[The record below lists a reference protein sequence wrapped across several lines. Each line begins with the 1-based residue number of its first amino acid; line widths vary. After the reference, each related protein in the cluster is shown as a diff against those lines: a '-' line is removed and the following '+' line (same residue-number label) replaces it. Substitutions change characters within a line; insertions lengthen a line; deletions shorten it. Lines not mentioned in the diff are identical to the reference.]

1 MSPIAVILTIAA
13 YFALLISV
21 SLISSRGKGGAAD
34 FFNGGRKAPWWVVAI
49 AMIGAP
55 MSGVTFVS
63 VPGMVGVDGA
73 AMSYMQM
80 ALGFFVGYLVIAFVL
95 TPVFFSKNMVSI
107 YQYLEDRFGAAS
119 HKTGAWFFFISKILG
134 ASVRLFLVCVTLQ
147 LMVFGP
153 LGLPFILNVAA
164 CMLIVLAYTY
174 KGGMKS
180 VLWTDVLK
188 TVCMI
193 VAVVLTMVFIAG
205 DMGLGAGETVRT
217 ISGSSMSRIFFFDDP
232 NHPRFFWKQF
242 LAGVFTVIAMT
253 GLDQDLMQRTL
264 SSRNAS
270 DSRKNMITSGI
281 LQIPVVFLFLSLGV
295 LMYEF
300 AASRGIS
307 QTGDL
312 LFPEVAT
319 GGYLPAA
326 VGVLFVLGLVSC
338 AFSAGGSALTAL
350 TTSFTTDIIGV
361 QGRDDAE
368 ISRVRKLVHI
378 VMALLMGVTVYGFY
392 LLNTQSVIDAV
403 YKLASY
409 TYGPIL
415 GMFAFGLC
423 SKKQVHDKW
432 VPLVA
437 VLSPILSYV
446 VQAHSEQWFGGY
458 RFSYEL
464 ILLNALFT
472 VLGLCLL
479 IRRRTER
486 KPRPCD
492 THPADDSALR

>member
-1 MSPIAVILTIAA
+1 MSPLAIILTILGW
-13 YFALLISV
+13 FALLITV
-21 SLISSRGKGGAAD
+21 SFIATRGKGAAAD

-49 AMIGAP
+49 AMVGAP

-73 AMSYMQM
+73 AMGYMQM
-80 ALGFFVGYLVIAFVL
+80 VLGFFVGYLVIAFVL
-95 TPVFFSKNMVSI
+95 TPVFFRKNTVSI

-134 ASVRLFLVCVTLQ
+134 ASVRLFLVCATLQ

-153 LGLPFILNVAA
+153 LRLPFLLNAA
-164 CMLIVLAYTY
+164 VCMLIVLAYTY

-188 TVCMI
+188 TLCMLVSI
-193 VAVVLTMVFIAG
+193 VLCLVFIAR
-205 DMGLGAGETVRT
+205 DLGLSAKGTAQAIAG
-217 ISGSSMSRIFFFDDP
+217 SQMSKIFFFDDP
-232 NHPRFFWKQF
+232 DHPRYFWKQF

-281 LQIPVVFLFLSLGV
+281 LQIPVVFLFLCLGV
-295 LMYEF
+295 LLYKF
-300 AASRGIS
+300 ADAEGIS
-307 QTGDL
+307 ASGDQI
-312 LFPEVAT
+312 FPAVAT
-319 GGYLPAA
+319 GGMLPAA

-350 TTSFTTDIIGV
+350 TTSFTVDILGTTGKSEAAV
-361 QGRDDAE
+361 THT
-368 ISRVRKLVHI
+368 RKRVHI
-378 VMALLMGVTVYGFY
+378 VMALLMGIAVYAFY

-415 GMFAFGLC
+415 GMFAFGLAC
-423 SKKQVHDKW
+423 KKPVHDKW

-437 VLSPILSYV
+437 VLSPVLSFF

-458 RFSYEL
+458 KFSYEL

-472 VLGLCLL
+472 VAGLCLL
-479 IRRRTER
+479 IRRQ
-486 KPRPCD
+486 PRQ
-492 THPADDSALR
+492 AS

>member
-1 MSPIAVILTIAA
+1 MNPLSVIITILG
-13 YFALLISV
+13 YFALLLIV
-21 SLISSRGKGGAAD
+21 SLISSRGKSGASD
-34 FFNGGRKAPWWVVAI
+34 FFNGGRKAPWWIVAI

-55 MSGVTFVS
+55 MSGVTYVS

-73 AMSYMQM
+73 QMSYMQM
-80 ALGFFVGYLVIAFVL
+80 VLGFLAGYLVITFVL
-95 TPVFFSKNMVSI
+95 IPVYFRKNLVSI
-107 YQYLEDRFGAAS
+107 YQYLDERFGVTS

-134 ASVRLFLVCVTLQ
+134 ASVRLFLVCATLQ
-147 LMVFGP
+147 LMVFSP
-153 LGLPFILNVAA
+153 LGLPFALNALVT
-164 CMLIVLAYTY
+164 MLIVLAYTF

-188 TVCMI
+188 TVCMLVSIGITI
-193 VAVVLTMVFIAG
+193 VLISKELGLDFTGTVTAVR
-205 DMGLGAGETVRT
+205 D
-217 ISGSSMSRIFFFDDP
+217 SGMSRVFFFDDP

-242 LAGVFTVIAMT
+242 LAGLFTVIAIT

-270 DSRKNMITSGI
+270 DSRKNMIISGI
-281 LQIPVVFLFLSLGV
+281 LQVPVIFMFLILGV
-295 LMYEF
+295 LLYLF
-300 AASRGIS
+300 AADKGIS

-312 LFPEVAT
+312 IFPAVAT
-319 GGYLPAA
+319 GGFLPGA
-326 VGVLFVLGLVSC
+326 VGVLFILGLVSC

-350 TTSFTTDIIGV
+350 TTSFTADIIGTEGKSEAAV
-361 QGRDDAE
+361 GSLRK
-368 ISRVRKLVHI
+368 RVHLVT
-378 VMALLMGVTVYGFY
+378 ALLMGLVIYACY

-423 SKKQVHDKW
+423 CKRQVRDKW

-437 VLSPILSYV
+437 VAAPVLCYFI
-446 VQAHSEQWFGGY
+446 QAHSEQWFGGY

-464 ILLNALFT
+464 ILLNAFLT
-472 VLGLCLL
+472 IIGLCCL
-479 IRRRTER
+479 IRR
-486 KPRPCD
+486 
-492 THPADDSALR
+492 H

>member
-1 MSPIAVILTIAA
+1 MSPWAVIITMMGWFALIIAV
-13 YFALLISV
+13 ALLAA
-21 SLISSRGKGGAAD
+21 RGNGGAAD

-80 ALGFFVGYLVIAFVL
+80 VLGFFVGYLVIAFVL
-95 TPVFFSKNMVSI
+95 TPVFFRKNMASI
-107 YQYLEDRFGAAS
+107 YQYLEERFGAAS

-147 LMVFGP
+147 LMVFAP
-153 LGLPFILNVAA
+153 LGLPFAINVAV
-164 CMLIVLAYTY
+164 CMLIVLAYTF

-188 TVCMI
+188 TICMI
-193 VAVVLTMVFIAG
+193 VAVVLTIVFIAG
-205 DMGLGAGETVRT
+205 DMGLNAKGTVST
-217 ISGSSMSRIFFFDDP
+217 ISGSGMSRIFFFDDP

-264 SSRNAS
+264 SSRNAK
-270 DSRKNMITSGI
+270 DSRKNMITSGL
-281 LQIPVVFLFLSLGV
+281 LQIPVIFLFLCLGT
-295 LMYEF
+295 LMYVF
-300 AASRGIS
+300 AGSRGIQQS
-307 QTGDL
+307 GDL

-319 GGYLPAA
+319 GGYLPMA
-326 VGVLFVLGLVSC
+326 VGILFVLGLVSC

-350 TTSFTTDIIGV
+350 TTSFTADIIGT
-361 QGRDDAE
+361 QGRSDE
-368 ISRVRKLVHI
+368 QISKARKRVHI
-378 VMALLMGVTVYGFY
+378 VMALLMGIAVYGFY

-415 GMFAFGLC
+415 GMFAFGLAC
-423 SKKQVHDKW
+423 KKQVHDKW

-437 VLSPILSYV
+437 VLSPVLSYI

-464 ILLNALFT
+464 ILLNAAFT
-472 VLGLCLL
+472 VIGLCLL
-479 IRRRTER
+479 IRR
-486 KPRPCD
+486 
-492 THPADDSALR
+492 SA